1 MNKAWILPLLLLLPG
16 CIFSERSFPYDR
28 GTREAIA
35 PPAHPG
41 RQAPTAR
48 QWLAAAAPQ
57 LAHLLPHHRK
67 SPMLTDDLAGPRD
80 RAADAVA
87 HFGIDPDGQESIF
100 VNFLG
105 LAYSAQAIQ
114 TRTEPNPAPPWEGF
128 EDTWIPVAG
137 DLQISAR
144 MGWARSS
151 AGRIADADCIV
162 IVPGIRGDN
171 NILRVRDLALAL
183 MSEGFH
189 VLTVELRGTG
199 LTDRRYPKYDY
210 TWGIYETD
218 DLLRVADWVQA
229 RPHVRRT
236 GLVGYSWGANHAIL
250 AAWAQSRTDA
260 ADGAGPDLAPL
271 LRPAPIGPKRFE
283 AGVMAFSPICRFE
296 ELIDKLEV
304 EQPAWLHPALSG
316 LQETFR
322 IRMADKHIPGP
333 CGSVRTL
340 LKNMRIGNN
349 AQDAG
354 DEPIASARQIAE
366 GLEYVRLM
374 PYKNL
379 PAHDKLNG
387 ISVPLLIVHAA
398 DDMIGPVQ
406 DLADLLATVN
416 NPNVAAILLP
426 SGGHIGFAPYA
437 AAWYFNLI
445 LNFFDPAVGAAAAGK
460 CAAR

>member
-16 CIFSERSFPYDR
+16 CIFSERSFPYDPAA
-28 GTREAIA
+28 REAIA
-35 PPAHPG
+35 LPDHPG
-41 RQAPTAR
+41 SQAMTAR
-48 QWLAAAAPQ
+48 QWLAMAYPQ
-57 LAHLLPHHRK
+57 LARLLPHHRK
-67 SPMLTDDLAGPRD
+67 TPMLTDDLAGPRA
-80 RAADAVA
+80 RAADVWA
-87 HFGIDPDGQESIF
+87 HFDRTSEGLESIF

-114 TRTEPNPAPPWEGF
+114 TRTAPKAAPPWEGF
-128 EDTWIPVAG
+128 EDVWIPVAP

-144 MGWARSS
+144 VGWALDS
-151 AGRIADADCIV
+151 AGRVADTDCIV

-183 MSEGFH
+183 RSEGFH

-218 DLLRVADWVQA
+218 DLLRVADWAQA

-236 GLVGYSWGANHAIL
+236 GMVGYSWGANHAIL
-250 AAWAQSRTDA
+250 AAWAQSRTSTA
-260 ADGAGPDLAPL
+260 EGVGPDLAPL

-283 AGVMAFSPICRFE
+283 AGVLVFSPICRFE
-296 ELIDKLEV
+296 ELIDKIEV
-304 EQPAWLHPALSG
+304 EQPVWLHPALWG

-322 IRMADKHIPGP
+322 DRMIDKHMPNP
-333 CGSVRTL
+333 CGSVRKL
-340 LKNMRIGNN
+340 LNEMRIGNN

-354 DEPIASARQIAE
+354 DEPIANARQIADS
-366 GLEYVRLM
+366 LEYVRLL

-379 PAHDKLNG
+379 PAHDKLG
-387 ISVPLLIVHAA
+387 GVSMPLLIVHAA
-398 DDMIGPVQ
+398 DDMIGPAQ
-406 DLADLLATVN
+406 DLADLLAPVH
-416 NPNVAAILLP
+416 NPNIAAIILP

-437 AAWYFNLI
+437 SAWYYNLI
-445 LNFFDPAVGAAAAGK
+445 LNFFDPKLGAAAAAK
-460 CAAR
+460 

>member
-1 MNKAWILPLLLLLPG
+1 MNKAWILPFLLLLPG
-16 CIFSERSFPYDR
+16 CIFSERSFPYDP

-35 PPAHPG
+35 LPARPD
-41 RQAPTAR
+41 RQALTAR

-57 LAHLLPHHRK
+57 LAHLLPHHPK
-67 SPMLTDDLAGPRD
+67 APVLTDDLAGPRG
-80 RAADAVA
+80 RAADVVA
-87 HFGIDPDGQESIF
+87 HFDIKTEGLESIF

-105 LAYSAQAIQ
+105 LAYSAQAIMIHV
-114 TRTEPNPAPPWEGF
+114 ELKPAPLWEGF
-128 EDTWIPVAG
+128 EDVWIPVAA
-137 DLQISAR
+137 DLQVSAR
-144 MGWARSS
+144 MGWARDS

-171 NILRVRDLALAL
+171 NILRIRDLALAL
-183 MSEGFH
+183 RSEGFH

-199 LTDRRYPKYDY
+199 LTDRRYPNYDY

-250 AAWAQSRTDA
+250 TAWAQSRSGA
-260 ADGAGPDLAPL
+260 AEGVGPDLAPL
-271 LRPAPIGPKRFE
+271 LRPAHIGPKRYE
-283 AGVMAFSPICRFE
+283 AGVLAFSPICRFE

-322 IRMADKHIPGP
+322 VRMVDRHLPNP
-333 CGSVRTL
+333 CGSVRKL
-340 LKNMRIGNN
+340 LKHMVIGNS

-354 DEPIASARQIAE
+354 RLTVANARQIAA
-366 GLEYVRLM
+366 GLEYVRLL

-379 PAHDKLNG
+379 PAHDRLSD
-387 ISVPLLIVHAA
+387 ISMPLLIVHAA
-398 DDMIGPVQ
+398 DDMIAPAQ
-406 DLADLLATVN
+406 DLAGLLAAVH
-416 NPNVAAILLP
+416 NPNVAAIILP

-437 AAWYFNLI
+437 SAWYYNLI
-445 LNFFDPAVGAAAAGK
+445 LNFFDPTVGPAAAGK
-460 CAAR
+460 